1 MPEIDKILA
10 RFPKQRPPLPEAQQK
25 IYEQEYLANREGK
38 NLASSLAQKLE
49 AWIHRK
55 VAQNVVGRRFLEVG
69 AGTLNHVPY
78 VVENEYYDAV
88 EPAKFLYQDSF
99 FKLRIRNFYSDI
111 SQCDSQYDS
120 IFSIAALEHV
130 TNLPEVLAKMG
141 TLLASGGVCVN
152 AIPCEGG
159 FLWGLSWRLS
169 TGLSYKLRT
178 GFSYKTLM
186 QHEHING
193 HDEIIALHKH
203 FFENVKL
210 VYFPVWGKHFSLYC
224 CVIASKPKPPL
235 LRA

>member
-1 MPEIDKILA
+1 MPEIEKILA

-49 AWIHRK
+49 AWMHRQ
-55 VAQNVVGRRFLEVG
+55 VAQNVVGSRFLEIG

-78 VVENEYYDAV
+78 MEGNIEYYDAI
-88 EPAKFLYQDSF
+88 EPATFLYQDSI
-99 FKLRIRNFYSDI
+99 FKPRIRNFYSDI
-111 SQCDSQYDS
+111 SQCNGSYDS

-130 TNLPEVLAKMG
+130 TNLPDVIAKMG
-141 TLLASGGVCVN
+141 ALLADGGVCVN

-186 QHEHING
+186 RHEHVNN

-203 FFENVKL
+203 FFKSVKL
-210 VYFPVWGKHFSLYC
+210 IYFPASGKNLSLYC
-224 CVIASKPKPPL
+224 CIIARKPI
-235 LRA
+235 RHW

>member
-1 MPEIDKILA
+1 MSEIEKILA
-10 RFPKQRPPLPEAQQK
+10 RFPKQRPPLPAAQQK

-49 AWIHRK
+49 AWMHRK
-55 VAQNVVGRRFLEVG
+55 VAQNVVGSRFLEVG
-69 AGTLNHVPY
+69 AGTLNHAPY
-78 VVENEYYDAV
+78 FEGRKIEYYDAV
-88 EPAKFLYQDSF
+88 EPAKFLYQDSV
-99 FKLRIRNFYSDI
+99 FKPRIRNFYGDI

-141 TLLASGGVCVN
+141 KLLADGGVCVN

-186 QHEHING
+186 RHEHING

-203 FFENVKL
+203 FFEKVRL
-210 VYFPVWGKHFSLYC
+210 VYFPIWGKHFSLYC
-224 CVIASKPKPPL
+224 CIVASQPKIK
-235 LRA
+235 